1 MTPNHNPKYIPN
13 QFWECA
19 ANNLVY
25 YGDIMNIPMVAKV
38 LSRLGWE
45 YELVFPLVT
54 TVYRNKGDVG
64 VILLFYEMTGIH
76 IDNISRGKYIMT
88 YQKFT

>member
-1 MTPNHNPKYIPN
+1 MPNRIPKYDPTQYWDYAID
-13 QFWECA
+13 
-19 ANNLVY
+19 NLVY
-25 YGDIMNIPMVAKV
+25 YGSIMNIPTVAKV